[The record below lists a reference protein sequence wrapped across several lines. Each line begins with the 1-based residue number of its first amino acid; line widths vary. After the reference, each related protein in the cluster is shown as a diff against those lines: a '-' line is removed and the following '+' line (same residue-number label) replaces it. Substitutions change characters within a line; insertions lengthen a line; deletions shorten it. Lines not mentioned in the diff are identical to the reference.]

1 MGRKSGCS
9 ECYRLWQQYAA
20 ALVQHLV
27 DEGELK
33 LANMSG
39 DAALIADRAR
49 MLHFSTRVLDN
60 AREEMARH
68 VATHDRDAK
77 SK

>member
-1 MGRKSGCS
+1 
-9 ECYRLWQQYAA
+9 LWQHYAA
-20 ALVQHLV
+20 ALVEHLV

-39 DAALIADRAR
+39 NAARIADRAR
-49 MLHFSTRVLDN
+49 MLHSSTRVLDN

-68 VATHDRDAK
+68 VAAHERWK
-77 SK
+77 

>member
-1 MGRKSGCS
+1 MGRKSGCT
-9 ECYRLWQQYAA
+9 ECYRLWQHYTA
-20 ALVQHLV
+20 ALVEHLV
-27 DEGELK
+27 NEGELK

-39 DAALIADRAR
+39 NAAVIADRAR

-68 VATHDRDAK
+68 VAAHERWK
-77 SK
+77 